1 MYTPAPI
8 DTTDVILP
16 DELLA
21 LTEQIAE
28 NVHDVWAISRNL
40 RPYA

>member
-1 MYTPAPI
+1 MYTPTPS
-8 DTTDVILP
+8 DTTDVTLR

-28 NVHDVWAISRNL
+28 NLHDI
-40 RPYA
+40 